1 MFWNK
6 KVKTETSGLEMK
18 NQLEKA
24 SKLYGANP
32 NLAIRIAM
40 GEETVSNG
48 ILSAAVYAKVWEE
61 AEKSNNLDM
70 MMQIA
75 NALHNSEIS
84 AESQKLEFRNPD
96 SAIEKMKEVVNAR
109 REALEKA
116 LPKGKTYEMVV
127 EEEIENIK
135 KTMNESK
142 STVKDVLGSLGAD
155 NK

>member
-48 ILSAAVYAKVWEE
+48 ILSAAVYAKVCEE
-61 AEKSNNLDM
+61 AEKSNNLDIM
-70 MMQIA
+70 MRIA
-75 NALHNSEIS
+75 NSLHNSEIS
-84 AESQKLEFRNPD
+84 AESQRLEFRNPD

-109 REALEKA
+109 REAFEKRE
-116 LPKGKTYEMVV
+116 GKTVKDAV
-127 EEEIENIK
+127 QEEVENIK
-135 KTMNESK
+135 KSMEESK
-142 STVKDVLGSLGAD
+142 QNEKDFEDFV
-155 NK
+155 